1 MDYGEKIRKL
11 LALSE
16 SPNIHEA
23 QSAMLKARQLM
34 AEHGIGAPLEDSQ
47 QVSNV
52 ESGISYS
59 EYRDPWA
66 AHLARII
73 GEAYRCIGYTVK
85 GRGRTCTASFI
96 GVEDDVRLCNEIFR
110 YAVAASGL
118 ELRKSA
124 NAPYICRRRSST
136 GSVTALGMGSRMG

>member
-59 EYRDPWA
+59 EYRDP
-66 AHLARII
+66 
-73 GEAYRCIGYTVK
+73 
-85 GRGRTCTASFI
+85 
-96 GVEDDVRLCNEIFR
+96 
-110 YAVAASGL
+110 
-118 ELRKSA
+118 
-124 NAPYICRRRSST
+124 
-136 GSVTALGMGSRMG
+136 

>member
-23 QSAMLKARQLM
+23 RSALLKARQLM
-34 AEHGIGAPLEDSQ
+34 AEHGIAEPPDDSQ
-47 QVSNV
+47 EVAHI

-66 AHLARII
+66 AHLAVIV
-73 GEAYRCIGYTVK
+73 GEAYRCVWDIQ
-85 GRGRTCTASFI
+85 
-96 GVEDDVRLCNEIFR
+96 
-110 YAVAASGL
+110 
-118 ELRKSA
+118 
-124 NAPYICRRRSST
+124 
-136 GSVTALGMGSRMG
+136 